1 MQDRA
6 VLRSVENDRKI
17 TKEQDY
23 EFLYEYQK
31 AVLLALKEAGSLT
44 EMQYR
49 YAEGKLKEQRN
60 EMACACIKNKI
71 SQQVQS
77 QNCD

>member
-6 VLRSVENDRKI
+6 ILRSVESDRRI

-23 EFLYEYQK
+23 EFLYEYQR
-31 AVLLALKEAGSLT
+31 AILLALKEAGQLT

-49 YAEGKLKEQRN
+49 YAEGKLKDQRLRRWGTSN
-60 EMACACIKNKI
+60 NPPQK
-71 SQQVQS
+71 
-77 QNCD
+77 

>member
-6 VLRSVENDRKI
+6 VLRLIENDRKI

-23 EFLYEYQK
+23 EFLYEYQR
-31 AVLLALKEAGSLT
+31 AILLALKEAGQLT

-49 YAEGKLKEQRN
+49 TAEDKLKEQRLCRWGTIN
-60 EMACACIKNKI
+60 NLP
-71 SQQVQS
+71 QR
-77 QNCD
+77 

>member
-6 VLRSVENDRKI
+6 VLRSVENNRRI

-23 EFLYEYQK
+23 EFLYEYQR
-31 AVLLALKEAGSLT
+31 AILLALKEAGQLT

-49 YAEGKLKEQRN
+49 YAEGKLKQQRRAAAMREQRK
-60 EMACACIKNKI
+60 AT
-71 SQQVQS
+71 
-77 QNCD
+77 

>member
-6 VLRSVENDRKI
+6 VLRSVGNDRRI

-23 EFLYEYQK
+23 EFLYEYQR
-31 AVLLALKEAGSLT
+31 AILLALKEAGQLT

-49 YAEGKLKEQRN
+49 YAEGKLKDQRLRRWGTSN
-60 EMACACIKNKI
+60 NPPQK
-71 SQQVQS
+71 
-77 QNCD
+77 

>member
-17 TKEQDY
+17 TKDQDH
-23 EFLYEYQK
+23 EFLFAYQK
-31 AVLLALKEAGSLT
+31 AILLALKEAGRLN

-49 YAEGKLKEQRN
+49 YAEEKLKKQ
-60 EMACACIKNKI
+60 
-71 SQQVQS
+71 
-77 QNCD
+77 